1 MCLVAYSDS
10 LPPLLHEE
18 VMRCVESNA
27 GQSAE
32 VFAEALFRVTMK
44 DGTNALNSLHAGK
57 YIKKV
62 ATNQVTLTPNTA
74 TQVTLEEVNNII
86 AQMERGKEANK
97 KMAELTKSSKTAKN
111 DTTTPA
117 PSNTVALTDDD
128 LAQQRRDQS
137 ARMRKQ
143 AAELLKE
150 ADTLDKEAAELSGEK
165 TPVVEGTDAITK
177 PKRAVANARKKA
189 PTAKS

>member
-10 LPPLLHEE
+10 LPALIHEE
-18 VMRCVESNA
+18 VMRCLESNA
-27 GQSAE
+27 GQTAE
-32 VFAEALFRVTMK
+32 NFAEALFRVIMK
-44 DGTNALNSLHAGK
+44 DGTNALTSLHTGG

-62 ATNQVTLTPNTA
+62 ATTQVILTPNAA
-74 TQVTLEEVNNII
+74 TKVTLEEVNNILTQM
-86 AQMERGKEANK
+86 AQGKEANK
-97 KMAELTKSSKTAKN
+97 KMEQLTKPNKKSAV
-111 DTTTPA
+111 PE

-128 LAQQRRDQS
+128 LAQQRREQS

-143 AAELLKE
+143 AAELLIE
-150 ADTLDKEAAELSGEK
+150 ADTLDKEAAELSGEQ
-165 TPVVEGTDAITK
+165 TPTVEGTDAITK